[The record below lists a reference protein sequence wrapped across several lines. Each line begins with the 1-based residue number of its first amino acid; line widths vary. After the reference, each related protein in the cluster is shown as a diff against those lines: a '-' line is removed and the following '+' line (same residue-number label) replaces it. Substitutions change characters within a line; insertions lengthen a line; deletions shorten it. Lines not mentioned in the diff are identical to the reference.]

1 MSRVLRGIFS
11 VIVGVLWLLHGGVAQ
26 AVANDEGIP
35 KDQAVTISVF
45 ARDDCKHC
53 IAEKA
58 FLADF
63 VARKGDAVHLRYH
76 NIDVPAERAAFR
88 TVTERFG
95 LSQGT
100 PVTLVGTTIFSGFDS
115 AATTG
120 AFIEKL
126 VAASNASTTFD
137 AIIAGTAPEVTVAS
151 SLVDAGVC
159 NADPSKG
166 CDTDAFSVRLPIIG
180 TQISLATLSLP
191 TVSLLLGFVDG
202 FNPCAMWV
210 LIVFLTLLLQTGSRK
225 RMMQYAGLFILAEAV
240 MYWLILMVWFS
251 AWDFIG
257 LSRIVTPAVGLLA
270 LGSGVYFLYKFIT
283 WQPVCSVTNAAQQ
296 EKLSGKIAQ
305 VVHRPLTMLTAAGI
319 IAIAFSVN
327 IFEFACSIGIPQ
339 AYTKIL
345 ELNDLGFWATQLQMA
360 LYIIMYMA
368 DDVVVFALALYG
380 SRHFSQTMKYSR
392 WTTLIGALMMLAL
405 GALMIFAPQALVF

>member
-1 MSRVLRGIFS
+1 MRKILLGIVS
-11 VIVGVLWLLHGGVAQ
+11 VVVFFLYNGAMAQ
-26 AVANDEGIP
+26 NDANNIIGDTVRDP
-35 KDQAVTISVF
+35 VKISVF
-45 ARDDCKHC
+45 VRDDCKHC
-53 IAEKA
+53 AAEKA
-58 FLADF
+58 FLKDLI
-63 VARKGDAVHLRYH
+63 ARKGDAIIVRYH
-76 NIDVPAERAAFR
+76 NIDVPKERTDFYR
-88 TVTERFG
+88 ITKQFG

-115 AATTG
+115 ATTTG
-120 AFIEKL
+120 AFMEKL
-126 VAASNASTTFD
+126 LRSSKDSTTFD
-137 AIIAGTAPEVTVAS
+137 AIISGTAPKVTVAS
-151 SLVDAGVC
+151 SLVDASVC
-159 NADPSKG
+159 DADLSKG
-166 CDTDAFSVRLPIIG
+166 CDTNTFSVRLPIIG
-180 TQISLATLSLP
+180 TQVSLATLSLP
-191 TVSLLLGFVDG
+191 AVSLLLGFVDG
-202 FNPCAMWV
+202 FNPCALWV

-225 RMMQYAGLFILAEAV
+225 RMWQYAGLFIVAEAL

-283 WQPVCSVTNAAQQ
+283 WQPVCSVTNATQQ
-296 EKLSGKIAQ
+296 EKLSGRIAQ
-305 VVHRPLTMLTAAGI
+305 VVQRPLTVLTAVGI

-368 DDVVVFALALYG
+368 DDIVVFALALYG
-380 SRHFSQTMKYSR
+380 SQHFSQTMKYSR

-405 GALMIFAPQALVF
+405 GVLMIFAPQVLVF